1 MKPRLAAALASRVHA
16 LGNRLRPPNRAERA
30 SVTDMYRAVLG
41 REPDTAGL
49 WSYVARLRGG
59 ASRGQLF
66 LDVVHSEE
74 YRGRTVAGLA
84 HLHDGT
90 DEEFLRA
97 TYRTLLLRDPD
108 EGGLDYFAG
117 QLRAGAARTDVA
129 RELASSDE
137 HVNRVVRG
145 AYPLPDLR
153 QFRPTSFADLP
164 TIDGSERVP
173 VFRAGDAADYDWLEQ
188 AILSYDYY
196 DRPGIWSLHVDDD
209 KRLTAELIG
218 ALAPRRTLELGCSS
232 GAVLGCLADKGVEAW
247 GIDLSASAVEQ
258 ADPSVRPR
266 IICGDLLAHPLSDGH
281 YDVVY
286 GLDIFEHLNPNRLD
300 AYLERIVRVLPPDGL
315 LYANIPAFGA
325 DPVFGEVFEMFLAE
339 WREDAAAGRHF
350 RAVQVEEG
358 GYPCHGHLIWAD
370 TRWWQA
376 AFERAG
382 LRRVPEIER
391 GLHRRYG
398 EAMRRGSTAR
408 LAFYVFAREGARER
422 IEKVCAELR
431 G

>member
-1 MKPRLAAALASRVHA
+1 MKPAVLPSRVHA
-16 LGNRLRPPNRAERA
+16 LASRLRPPSREEREI
-30 SVTDMYRAVLG
+30 VTDMYLAVLG
-41 REPDTAGL
+41 REPDPGGL
-49 WSYVARLRGG
+49 RGSAARLRGG

-66 LDVVHSEE
+66 LDLARSEE
-74 YRGRTVAGLA
+74 YLHRTVSGLA

-97 TYRTLLLRDPD
+97 AYRALLMREPD
-108 EGGLDYFAG
+108 EGGFDYFAG
-117 QLRAGAARTDVA
+117 RLRAGAARTDVA
-129 RELASSDE
+129 RELAASDE

-153 QFRPTSFADLP
+153 QLRPSSFADLP
-164 TIDGSERVP
+164 TVDGSERIP
-173 VFRAGDAADYDWLEQ
+173 VFLAGEPADFDWLED

-232 GAVLGCLADKGVEAW
+232 GAVLGCLAEQGVEAW
-247 GIDLSASAVEQ
+247 GIDLSASAVAQ

-266 IICGDLLAHPLSDGH
+266 IICGDLLAHPLADGG

-300 AYLERIVRVLPPDGL
+300 AYLDRIVRVLSPDGL
-315 LYANIPAFGA
+315 LYANIPAFGV
-325 DPVFGEVFEMFLAE
+325 DPVFGEVFEMFLPE

-350 RAVQVEEG
+350 HAVQVEEG

-370 TRWWQA
+370 TRWWQT

-391 GLHRRYG
+391 GLRSRYG
-398 EAMRRGSTAR
+398 DAMRRGSTAR
-408 LAFYVFAREGARER
+408 LAYYVFARENAGER
-422 IEKVCAELR
+422 IEKICAELS